1 MTKEEINQSLRN
13 KLKDCDKETL
23 IDIITDL
30 CCTYVEARVNTGK
43 VIQQC
48 VENLNTDINNYNNEL
63 VQRINNNFMKVL

>member
-30 CCTYVEARVNTGK
+30 CCIYVEARVNTGK
-43 VIQQC
+43 VIQQRI
-48 VENLNTDINNYNNEL
+48 ESLNTDINNYNNEL

>member
-23 IDIITDL
+23 IDIIIDL
-30 CCTYVEARVNTGK
+30 CCIYVEARVNTGK
-43 VIQQC
+43 NIQQFI
-48 VENLNTDINNYNNEL
+48 ESLNTDINNYNNEL